1 MGTTKRPYPHKLAKK
16 LKEIRLRAGRSQTEI
31 AKSLRVKDRASI
43 SLYENGQR
51 EPPLPT
57 LLSYARFA
65 GVTVDVLIDD
75 KLELPK
81 QKL

>member
-1 MGTTKRPYPHKLAKK
+1 MGTTKRPYPRKLARK
-16 LKEIRLRAGRSQTEI
+16 LKRIRLNAALSQTEL
-31 AKSLRVKDRASI
+31 AKSIGVKDRASI

-65 GVTVDVLIDD
+65 RVIVDVLIDD
-75 KLELPK
+75 AIDLPK
-81 QKL
+81 S